1 MENLVATRPSIA
13 EYFGTDELTTHR
25 ILMNLDWGFF
35 AANFGDAAK
44 EKWDEA
50 HPFLCS
56 AHPSKDYHSLSLKFI
71 EQHFELFSTMQFTTS
86 AGWEYNEKTGKMD
99 WVYNSRYVK
108 VN

>member
-1 MENLVATRPSIA
+1 MHLNDPYRELYRAHRQA
-13 EYFGTDELTTHR
+13 EDK
-25 ILMNLDWGFF
+25 
-35 AANFGDAAK
+35 AAK

-86 AGWEYNEKTGKMD
+86 AGWEHNEKTGKMD